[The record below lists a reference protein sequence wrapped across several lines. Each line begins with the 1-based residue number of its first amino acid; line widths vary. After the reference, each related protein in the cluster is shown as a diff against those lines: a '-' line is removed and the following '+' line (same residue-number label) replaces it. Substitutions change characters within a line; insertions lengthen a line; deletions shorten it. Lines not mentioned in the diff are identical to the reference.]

1 MFNLFAIAVSVSPVS
16 LSLSICFKHSIFFI
30 FWLPA
35 FNLWRSF
42 FTLFIFILNFWAIS
56 LFDSGVYKLSFIAS
70 IFSLWGD
77 IGKYLDITLGGNVNS
92 TTMIIDKQTTDQIC
106 CLYTNNVFEPTAQVD
121 EGYGLQLR
129 TRYVDEIAPRGGS
142 VYCKYITKPIT
153 LSGTSTMIR
162 VMFAASVPNQAAVD
176 VYYKSYINGGSD
188 QYDDVIWTLM
198 EQSNTINTG
207 STAETD
213 QFVDYEYTAENVP
226 AFDVVAV
233 KIVFRGTSSSQ
244 IPKIKD
250 FRVIST
256 I

>member
-1 MFNLFAIAVSVSPVS
+1 
-16 LSLSICFKHSIFFI
+16 
-30 FWLPA
+30 
-35 FNLWRSF
+35 
-42 FTLFIFILNFWAIS
+42 
-56 LFDSGVYKLSFIAS
+56 
-70 IFSLWGD
+70 
-77 IGKYLDITLGGNVNS
+77 
-92 TTMIIDKQTTDQIC
+92 
-106 CLYTNNVFEPTAQVD
+106 
-121 EGYGLQLR
+121 
-129 TRYVDEIAPRGGS
+129 
-142 VYCKYITKPIT
+142 
-153 LSGTSTMIR
+153 MIR

-244 IPKIKD
+244 IAKVRD
-250 FRVIST
+250 FRVLAT
-256 I
+256 V